1 MVMIDPERIQRL
13 AAKMGNRKDA
23 LEMVHQMRCGGKKY
37 PDGGKFFR
45 TDLQQESPLMYQ
57 PMPPINYQIETPLRF
72 RPQPDL
78 GDYQA
83 PASTGMMMD
92 YPISLPSRMPI
103 SVHTAS
109 SAPVIVEDES
119 VVDLFFDED
128 FDEKTGYTTKQFEDA
143 ARANG
148 YMASG
153 GKIHIKSENRENL
166 FRAGGPY
173 GVIPLGGD
181 YLSYLQ
187 TTPEVSGGMIE
198 PSVVTAQ
205 LPSKFDGWSKEAIDR
220 YAEGFTK
227 GSRPVMNKLNETGQ
241 KIFETADTIAG
252 FIPGPIGAIDW
263 LGHMGYDVSQGRVK
277 KAAKE
282 LATAAVVGAGLK
294 AAGRGV
300 SWLRN
305 YIDDAAHFG
314 EDTFRAFTDG
324 PLGKVGSVSDDFL
337 YANTPIRYT
346 GYSGYT
352 PTRQSRAGELFVEDV
367 DEAAEWGRFRGKP
380 EAPKTKMYDF
390 SGMEPLGSGGENT
403 VYIDPDNP
411 EMVLRVPH
419 TYIGQPT
426 VERAMDD
433 ALWNQQRLDNIYNAR
448 MNIAGFTDVPDR
460 GILPVFS
467 QKRMT
472 MLPEQAGSVEEAEA
486 LKEAIDKFA
495 RRVGENPVYKW
506 NYSYP
511 INNVLLENDNSFFHN
526 EWPYGWKDFKP
537 DNIGFTDNGFLMGFD
552 LHKNGGKIHIKPE
565 NRGKFTALKKR
576 TGHSASWFKAHGTPA
591 QKKMAV
597 FALNS
602 RKWKHGDG
610 GFLNVY
616 DGESEPTGYLMM
628 YDDNYLYNPN
638 GVITP
643 SIVTAER
650 PRPEP
655 VVVNRGP
662 RVERKTLLA
671 DVDTT
676 ASPSLSDS
684 FVGSR
689 MFIEGVPYEVDK
701 SLGAVKMPDRNSDFY
716 FADEAERMSESDLL
730 FDSAGKTRD
739 EIRAMQQ
746 SLADNGYYSSQL
758 NGMSKDEIRLIQ
770 RRLISRGL
778 LSDER
783 RSDGSYKEEDGI
795 VGKKTRDAWNRYN
808 VDGMWGA
815 RSNAAYDSMVKSSKS
830 QSHGNWKREV
840 SAAGIDGCA
849 QWVTKKYESV
859 VGNASKQNGVIG
871 NAWNMPQ
878 NIVDAGG
885 RMLFNLYDNGF
896 DGVSGENDLKKRT
909 RERLKEEHIDYS
921 ILRPGDVVGVFV
933 PGSEHHQ
940 ETLDTGTTYNTH
952 VGIVVGYDK
961 DGMPLVE
968 HNINQRERTE
978 RADHLG
984 NGYYDITV
992 ASRPKM
998 RGVEAHKFEIGD
1010 SKFEVDFPEHT
1021 IARQKSGQVEKLKT
1035 FMDSMAGAAPDIGR
1049 IYRNADM
1056 DTVQRIAVAVLGRET
1071 DYMQNTESVRTGKE
1085 GAKVKLQNA
1094 LRKIIGSD
1102 DPETKSSDLTKFKLS
1117 TLTQD
1122 ERSWLGIKDAKDL
1135 EDPANAGRA
1144 SLLVLAKN
1152 YDYFARYAQ
1161 ENPQLG
1167 LTKQDIEDLTALSYN
1182 QGMSRLYS
1190 VGTVADE
1197 ATGERY
1203 VVPGKLEAIRQA
1215 AESDEP
1221 ISDFSATKPGRIAEE
1236 YPALTG
1242 LMRMLYYNGIW
1253 GNRNISYMNSA
1264 RQAIQNVREKQSDQ

>member
-1 MVMIDPERIQRL
+1 
-13 AAKMGNRKDA
+13 MGNRKDA

-45 TDLQQESPLMYQ
+45 TNLQQESPLMYQ
-57 PMPPINYQIETPLRF
+57 PMPPINYPIETPLRF

-78 GDYQA
+78 GDYVA
-83 PASTGMMMD
+83 PSSTGMIQEMSIGRMYLPAVPETGVLIDEMEVPSAMD
-92 YPISLPSRMPI
+92 LFSDEAVARRALKQRYAESAFNDRAKSKVGAQGAWQIMPI
-103 SVHTAS
+103 TLKDYLGRGRGKAGDLNDPEYNRKVRDWVMSIIPRDLQEFWS
-109 SAPVIVEDES
+109 EDDS
-119 VVDLFFDED
+119 DRAKLAKLYAAYNWGAGNLRGFLRKKQKAGVDISNPDNWVDDLNPETRRYVKYLAFDED
-128 FDEKTGYTTKQFEDA
+128 IPDSTVYTNAAFEKAAAERGY
-143 ARANG
+143 
-148 YMASG
+148 ASG
-153 GKIHIKSENRENL
+153 GR
-166 FRAGGPY
+166 
-173 GVIPLGGD
+173 
-181 YLSYLQ
+181 
-187 TTPEVSGGMIE
+187 
-198 PSVVTAQ
+198 
-205 LPSKFDGWSKEAIDR
+205 
-220 YAEGFTK
+220 
-227 GSRPVMNKLNETGQ
+227 
-241 KIFETADTIAG
+241 
-252 FIPGPIGAIDW
+252 
-263 LGHMGYDVSQGRVK
+263 
-277 KAAKE
+277 
-282 LATAAVVGAGLK
+282 
-294 AAGRGV
+294 
-300 SWLRN
+300 
-305 YIDDAAHFG
+305 
-314 EDTFRAFTDG
+314 
-324 PLGKVGSVSDDFL
+324 
-337 YANTPIRYT
+337 
-346 GYSGYT
+346 
-352 PTRQSRAGELFVEDV
+352 
-367 DEAAEWGRFRGKP
+367 
-380 EAPKTKMYDF
+380 
-390 SGMEPLGSGGENT
+390 
-403 VYIDPDNP
+403 
-411 EMVLRVPH
+411 
-419 TYIGQPT
+419 
-426 VERAMDD
+426 
-433 ALWNQQRLDNIYNAR
+433 
-448 MNIAGFTDVPDR
+448 
-460 GILPVFS
+460 
-467 QKRMT
+467 
-472 MLPEQAGSVEEAEA
+472 
-486 LKEAIDKFA
+486 
-495 RRVGENPVYKW
+495 
-506 NYSYP
+506 
-511 INNVLLENDNSFFHN
+511 
-526 EWPYGWKDFKP
+526 
-537 DNIGFTDNGFLMGFD
+537 
-552 LHKNGGKIHIKPE
+552 IHIKPE

-597 FALNS
+597 FALNAK
-602 RKWKHGDG
+602 KWKHGDG

-638 GVITP
+638 GVIAP

-655 VVVNRGP
+655 VVVNKGP

-684 FVGSR
+684 FVDSR

-716 FADEAERMSESDLL
+716 FADEAERMSESDLS

-758 NGMSKDEIRLIQ
+758 NGMSKDEIKSIQ

-815 RSNAAYDSMVKSSKS
+815 RSNAAYDSMVKSSRS
-830 QSHGNWKREV
+830 QSHGNWKQEV
-840 SAAGIDGCA
+840 SATGIDGCA
-849 QWVTKKYESV
+849 KWVTKKYESV
-859 VGNASKQNGVIG
+859 VGNVSKSNGVIG

-909 RERLKEEHIDYS
+909 RERLKEEHIDYG

-1021 IARQKSGQVEKLKT
+1021 VARQKSGQVEKLKT

-1056 DTVQRIAVAVLGRET
+1056 DTVQRIAIAVLGRET

-1182 QGMSRLYS
+1182 QGMSMLYS
-1190 VGTVADE
+1190 VGTAVDE
-1197 ATGERY
+1197 ETGERY